1 MSNFIHRA
9 YLSDTSVCDELIR
22 LFTRS
27 DRKTP
32 GCAASTTD
40 SHRVDK
46 SIKAS
51 TDLSFCSVDIDDHS
65 ALKNYFV
72 LLQEVCDQ
80 YIELYPTCNRY
91 APWNTDNFNI
101 QHYAPGEGFHAWH
114 CERGSAEHSVSRRHL
129 VWMTYLNDVQD
140 AGGTE
145 FLNQKEVV
153 QPRKGLTLI
162 WPVDWTYTHRGIPSP
177 TEHKYIITGWYDY
190 V

>member
-1 MSNFIHRA
+1 MDNFIHRA
-9 YLSDTSVCDELIR
+9 YLSDLTVCDGLVA

-32 GCAASTTD
+32 GYVASTTD
-40 SHRVDK
+40 PHRIDK

-51 TDLSFCSVDIDDHS
+51 TDLSFRAKDLAYHPE
-65 ALKNYFV
+65 LKRYFV
-72 LLQEVCDQ
+72 LLQEICDQ
-80 YIELYPTCNRY
+80 YIKLYPTCDSY
-91 APWNTDNFNI
+91 APWNIEHFNI
-101 QHYAPGEGFHAWH
+101 QYYAPSEAYHAWH
-114 CERGSAEHSVSRRHL
+114 CERGTAQDGITKRHL

-145 FLNQKEVV
+145 FLHQKEVV